1 MNTIKET
8 KKREISVEILHR
20 DGKVTIAASNG
31 IVVEVLSNDL
41 GATLGAVFAANM
53 LYEHNR
59 QQKWE
64 DKFNVKMEV
73 ITYKDNG

>member
-1 MNTIKET
+1 MKTIKET

-31 IVVEVLSNDL
+31 IVIEVVSNDL
-41 GATLGAVFAANM
+41 GVALGAVFASNI
-53 LYEHNR
+53 LYEHDR
-59 QQKWE
+59 QAKWE
-64 DKFNVKMEV
+64 DKFDVKMEV